1 MNVQEQILAMD
12 KYLIDKDYVEG
23 DYIENIEDLL
33 LTIET
38 KTLTYDMCCYMYED
52 DQWATFLVFLGN
64 ISQCMSVKKTE
75 IVSMG
80 IYNGTDSIEAQK
92 PKKHLTHIY
101 Q

>member
-1 MNVQEQILAMD
+1 MNIQEQILDMD
-12 KYLIDKDYVEG
+12 KYLIDKEYVEG
-23 DYIENIEDLL
+23 DYIENIEELL

-52 DQWATFLVFLGN
+52 DDWATFLVFLGN
-64 ISQCMSVKKTE
+64 ISQCMTVKKTE
-75 IVSMG
+75 IISIG

-92 PKKHLTHIY
+92 PQEGNNNIY